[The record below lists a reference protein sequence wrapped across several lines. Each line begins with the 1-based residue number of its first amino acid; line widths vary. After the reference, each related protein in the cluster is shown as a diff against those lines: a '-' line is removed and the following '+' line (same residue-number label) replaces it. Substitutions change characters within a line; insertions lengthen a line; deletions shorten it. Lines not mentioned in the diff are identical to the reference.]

1 MYRLILAGILVPL
14 FAGTSVAQ
22 GSATNASRTLD
33 VGTIVRVTTD
43 TGRVVGQLATPL
55 KTDSAAR
62 VILFP
67 CSTCALVQFPA
78 NAVRSLDVQAGS
90 SRASHIGLGALIGTA
105 AGAAT
110 GALLGKPG
118 EYTGKGT
125 DAALF
130 GVLGALIGAG
140 VGAVLPVAYHWVG
153 VLPGR

>member
-1 MYRLILAGILVPL
+1 MHRVLLVCIMVSL

-22 GSATNASRTLD
+22 GSAPGPGRTLD

-43 TGRVVGQLATPL
+43 TGQVIGQLAAPL

-67 CSTCALVQFPA
+67 CSSCAPMQYPA
-78 NAVRSLDVQAGS
+78 NAVRGLDIQTGS
-90 SRASHIGLGALIGTA
+90 SRGSHIGLGALIGAA

-130 GVLGALIGAG
+130 GVLGVLIGAG
-140 VGAVLPVAYHWVG
+140 VGALLPVHYSWLRVFST
-153 VLPGR
+153 P